1 MAPDTVSTASR
12 AQAIPNVS
20 SARVVTGSSRNR
32 LVAAQ
37 KISTSCTRDRN
48 DLRAS
53 EAYAPP
59 ASAKLTQ
66 NRYKKMANHHSAG
79 GIRSKHRRGWISVAS
94 RNTQPVSVVT
104 STGIDRSGYS
114 KGIE

>member
-79 GIRSKHRRGWISVAS
+79 GIRVAS

-114 KGIE
+114 KGIEATNR